1 MLSKVVSTPNIISDQ
16 LKPFNDV
23 TDDHISFMNT
33 NTTTTRKVIMQL
45 YGYILN
51 IQSVQRHQLRV
62 AKPRILLIPIFLINT
77 FGIAEF
83 NFIHS

>member
-33 NTTTTRKVIMQL
+33 NITTTARLVIMHL
-45 YGYILN
+45 YGN
-51 IQSVQRHQLRV
+51 VMETQHQSLQRQ
-62 AKPRILLIPIFLINT
+62 
-77 FGIAEF
+77 EF
-83 NFIHS
+83 F

>member
-33 NTTTTRKVIMQL
+33 NITTTARLVIMHL
-45 YGYILN
+45 YGNAQWGKLGGHVDIVILSNLLSN
-51 IQSVQRHQLRV
+51 IQGVPKRYCL
-62 AKPRILLIPIFLINT
+62 
-77 FGIAEF
+77 
-83 NFIHS
+83 